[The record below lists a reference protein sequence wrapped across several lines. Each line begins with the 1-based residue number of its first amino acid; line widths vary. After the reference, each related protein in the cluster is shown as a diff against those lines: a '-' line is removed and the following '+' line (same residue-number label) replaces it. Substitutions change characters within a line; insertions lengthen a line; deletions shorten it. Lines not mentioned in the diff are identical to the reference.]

1 MIQLNRSFLLS
12 FFSSLD
18 EQLELYILINRS
30 GFSFVQIFIL
40 SRQYLTFI
48 HIPSRER
55 ERESD
60 QRGKTIVM
68 SLDYILI
75 KKFYVRKTTNLL
87 E

>member
-48 HIPSRER
+48 HIPSEKER
-55 ERESD
+55 ERAINEE
-60 QRGKTIVM
+60 K
-68 SLDYILI
+68 
-75 KKFYVRKTTNLL
+75 LL
-87 E
+87 